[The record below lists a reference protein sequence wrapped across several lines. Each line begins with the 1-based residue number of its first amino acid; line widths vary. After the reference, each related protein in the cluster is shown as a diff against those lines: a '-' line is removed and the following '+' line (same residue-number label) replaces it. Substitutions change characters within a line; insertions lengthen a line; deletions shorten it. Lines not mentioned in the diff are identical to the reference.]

1 MYHLSAP
8 WTLRKPSVLLSLPR
22 RRPGQ
27 GIGTGECA
35 GEGEDCCAAGAEGPP
50 AADAGGCDDDEEALA
65 ATDCCTLLAAAAA
78 AAVVA
83 AVAAVEYEED
93 VVCLLGCDVVVA
105 RLGVAVCW
113 RKAAKTV
120 ERKKGRCDGI
130 FAGLVGCCW
139 VSVSERWM
147 MDHQDSYV
155 IYLSAP
161 LFLLPRFGGVGV
173 VAL

>member
-1 MYHLSAP
+1 M
-8 WTLRKPSVLLSLPR
+8 LLSLPR

-27 GIGTGECA
+27 GIGTGEWA
-35 GEGEDCCAAGAEGPP
+35 GEPCGVAGPPAGAPAAGACCC
-50 AADAGGCDDDEEALA
+50 CDDDDEA
-65 ATDCCTLLAAAAA
+65 DCCTLLAAAAA

-120 ERKKGRCDGI
+120 ERKKGRCDGM
-130 FAGLVGCCW
+130 FAGLVGLFLSVRMRRLFSVVDDGPPGLLLLVLIHKSLCPPLAL
-139 VSVSERWM
+139 VSFLAG
-147 MDHQDSYV
+147 QA
-155 IYLSAP
+155 AP
-161 LFLLPRFGGVGV
+161 L
-173 VAL
+173 